1 MENHQ
6 TYIDRFRLKV
16 SEEDLQRIE
25 FAYDLAKYAHRE
37 QCRDDGERYFEHLRA
52 SSLIAID
59 ELGITDP
66 DIHIAILLHDVIE
79 DSYLL
84 SYHRIKLIFGK
95 KIAKIVSNLS
105 KPPINNPQFKTKQER
120 NDYYFSNMTR
130 WQFEEQLCKL
140 VDRLHNIRT
149 ISNCKPAKQKRK
161 IAETQEYFK
170 PLVNQLKQTHPE
182 IGIFFETEFKKIIP
196 NF

>member
-1 MENHQ
+1 MENHE

-16 SEEDLQRIE
+16 SEEDLQRID
-25 FAYDLAKYAHRE
+25 FAYDLAKYAHHK
-37 QCRDDGERYFEHLRA
+37 QSRDDGERYFEHLRA

-59 ELGITDP
+59 ELNITDS
-66 DIHIAILLHDVIE
+66 DIHIAILLHDVVE
-79 DSYLL
+79 DSFLL

-95 KIAKIVSNLS
+95 KIAKIVLNLTKS
-105 KPPINNPQFKTKQER
+105 AITHPHFRTKQER
-120 NDYYFSNMTR
+120 NDFYFSNMTR

-149 ISNCKPAKQKRK
+149 ISNCKTVKQKRK
-161 IAETQEYFK
+161 IAETQEYFR
-170 PLVNQLKQTHPE
+170 PLVDQIKQTHPK

-196 NF
+196 DF